1 VVSAG
6 GSRAGDSMA
15 ILERNT
21 SLSYRVTAE
30 LGRSIV
36 RGDFFPND
44 ALPTEAKLCDRFG
57 VSRTAVREAVKMLAA
72 KGLVTSKPRR
82 GIRVQ
87 PMRHWNIF
95 DPDLLNWSLETEP
108 TLQVM
113 TEFFQLRV
121 AVEPEAAVLAA
132 RCGTD
137 ADKASIATALARM
150 HEAPRDTE
158 AAFAADLDF
167 HVAIL
172 YATRNR
178 FYIRLRDFIHTALN
192 VTIHFTTPAVESYE
206 EILAAH
212 EKILRAIERGDVEQ
226 ARHCMRT
233 LIVDA
238 HAVLEAQS
246 NHSERDESPETKD
259 RHT

>member
-1 VVSAG
+1 
-6 GSRAGDSMA
+6 MA

-30 LGRSIV
+30 LGRAIL
-36 RGDFFPND
+36 RGEFGPDD
-44 ALPTEAKLCDRFG
+44 ALPTEAELCEKFG
-57 VSRTAVREAVKMLAA
+57 VSRTAVREAVKMLSA
-72 KGLVTSKPRR
+72 KGLVSSKPRR

-87 PMRHWNIF
+87 PTQEWNIF

-108 TLQVM
+108 SFRVM
-113 TEFFQLRV
+113 SEFFQLRV

-132 RCGTD
+132 RYGT
-137 ADKASIATALARM
+137 AEDKAKIAAALERM
-150 HEAPRDTE
+150 RDTPRDSE
-158 AAFAADLDF
+158 EAFAADLDF

-178 FYIRLRDFIHTALN
+178 FYIRLRDFIHMALN
-192 VTIHFTTPAVESYE
+192 VAIHFTTPAVESYE
-206 EILAAH
+206 EVVAAH
-212 EKILRAIERGDVEQ
+212 EKILRAIEQGDVEQ

-238 HAVLEAQS
+238 YAVLEAQS
-246 NHSERDESPETKD
+246 QQPGATQRPASRATKS
-259 RHT
+259 

>member
-1 VVSAG
+1 
-6 GSRAGDSMA
+6 MA

-21 SLSYRVTAE
+21 SLSYQVTAE

-36 RGDFFPND
+36 RGDFRPDD

-72 KGLVTSKPRR
+72 KGLLTSKPRR

-87 PMRHWNIF
+87 PVWHWNIF

-113 TEFFQLRV
+113 NEFFQLRV
-121 AVEPEAAVLAA
+121 AVEP
-132 RCGTD
+132 
-137 ADKASIATALARM
+137 
-150 HEAPRDTE
+150 E

-212 EKILRAIERGDVEQ
+212 EKILRAIEQGDVEQ

-246 NHSERDESPETKD
+246 SHSERDESPEPKEKD
-259 RHT
+259 KQA